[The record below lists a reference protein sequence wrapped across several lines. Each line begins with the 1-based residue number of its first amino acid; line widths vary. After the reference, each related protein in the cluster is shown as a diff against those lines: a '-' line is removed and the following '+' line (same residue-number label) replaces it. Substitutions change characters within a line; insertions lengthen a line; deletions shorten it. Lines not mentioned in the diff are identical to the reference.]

1 MLFRSEK
8 GVLEEHF
15 DWSDGKTEFRRW
27 EIEKD
32 GDHYRGTAGD
42 VVGTAAGEAA
52 GNALQWRYT
61 LALPVEGRTWHV
73 QMDDWMY
80 LIDGQT
86 LANRTVMRK
95 FGLRVAEISI
105 FFRRAGAATGPGPAV
120 VAPETPR

>member
-1 MLFRSEK
+1 M
-8 GVLEEHF
+8 
-15 DWSDGKTEFRRW
+15 
-27 EIEKD
+27 
-32 GDHYRGTAGD
+32 
-42 VVGTAAGEAA
+42 GTAAGEAA

-105 FFRRAGAATGPGPAV
+105 FFRRAGAGGEAGSSV
-120 VAPETPR
+120 VAPPAPR